1 MGKAINRYRI
11 HMKVVHHMIVIAD
24 VLIQIAGRG
33 YVYIDQFDEVLDL
46 KDLKEDLFEVLDFD
60 IEILLCNVKKEFLI
74 F

>member
-1 MGKAINRYRI
+1 
-11 HMKVVHHMIVIAD
+11 MKVVHHMIVIAD